1 MTAPGG
7 GSGEGSHDDQ
17 PKSPASGEG
26 AQQQPAWGAPWESPA
41 NDTPPPAYQP
51 PAYPAAGYPAADYP
65 PGYPSDYPPPP
76 PPGYQPPP
84 GYGGAPYPP
93 DEFLCFAAEHAAADH
108 FNASIVMNHVM
119 PPAQPGY
126 GPPPYPG
133 GYPPAPDYLG
143 GYGTARPGTST
154 MAIVSLISS
163 CLGLLCCI
171 GSIVGIVLGTIAL
184 DQIKRDRQ
192 EGYGLAVAGIVV
204 GVAGLLIGL
213 IFFIFAL
220 HSR

>member
-93 DEFLCFAAEHAAADH
+93 G
-108 FNASIVMNHVM
+108 
-119 PPAQPGY
+119 PAQF